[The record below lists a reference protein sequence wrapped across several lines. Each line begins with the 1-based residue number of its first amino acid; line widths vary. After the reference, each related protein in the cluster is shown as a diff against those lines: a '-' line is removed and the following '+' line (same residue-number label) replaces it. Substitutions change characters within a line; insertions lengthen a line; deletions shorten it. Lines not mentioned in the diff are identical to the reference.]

1 LWIGGT
7 KPMTTK
13 LKAYM
18 DNLARLDSLIVDTTR
33 RFNAE
38 INDLI
43 KTRNAISKHINQE
56 VTRISKAIS
65 SARNAEG

>member
-1 LWIGGT
+1 
-7 KPMTTK
+7 MTTK

-38 INDLI
+38 INDLV

-65 SARNAEG
+65 SAKNAEG